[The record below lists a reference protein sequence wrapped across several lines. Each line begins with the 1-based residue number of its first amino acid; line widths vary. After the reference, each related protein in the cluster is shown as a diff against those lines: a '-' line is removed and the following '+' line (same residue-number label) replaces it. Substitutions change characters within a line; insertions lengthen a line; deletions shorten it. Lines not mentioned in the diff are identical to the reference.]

1 MRLASETI
9 PVLAINQGGVR
20 AVEKLEENRLFR
32 KWGDALRP
40 NPSGMKFA
48 CVFQLCMRQSH

>member
-20 AVEKLEENRLFR
+20 AVEKLEQNRLFR
-32 KWGDALRP
+32 KGRCIKA
-40 NPSGMKFA
+40 
-48 CVFQLCMRQSH
+48 